1 MLSFAG
7 DRADLKHN
15 MVLKYIGTVYYCD
28 FQKKLLLSNIKTTY
42 MQ

>member
-15 MVLKYIGTVYYCD
+15 MVLKYIGTIYIVT
-28 FQKKLLLSNIKTTY
+28 FKKNCCCLT
-42 MQ
+42 